1 MTPGAE
7 TTVHDLLG
15 GCPELRAYVEALL
28 PHGDPG
34 AGSAGAAKRYRIT
47 TLADV
52 ARGANL
58 THHELLR
65 ALRAEAQRVGAA
77 NGWTGAETGA
87 SSLEEAD
94 DLEALVEQL
103 EQGRDLLELAALV
116 RRVGGGAGSNRPA
129 APQRTIA
136 PHGTAAPGGTG
147 APHGTVAPQV
157 GATAG
162 PGASAG
168 PRLGAAA
175 ASSDA
180 GSAGGSGP
188 GHPLDTLRREIAAAE
203 QVLRML
209 RSALEAMEREP
220 AEWARVRPLVV
231 RLLELLGSLE
241 RHYRRA
247 VELVCPHL
255 RRHDRDELGRLL
267 FEAQSDVVR
276 LLAEARR
283 DIEGGEA
290 ESATDAC
297 RRLLEAATESLRQE
311 EYLLLPLAET
321 TLGEKEW
328 LEVRG
333 AEATIGWALIDAPP
347 PWPAR
352 P

>member
-1 MTPGAE
+1 M
-7 TTVHDLLG
+7 
-15 GCPELRAYVEALL
+15 
-28 PHGDPG
+28 
-34 AGSAGAAKRYRIT
+34 
-47 TLADV
+47 
-52 ARGANL
+52 
-58 THHELLR
+58 
-65 ALRAEAQRVGAA
+65 
-77 NGWTGAETGA
+77 
-87 SSLEEAD
+87 
-94 DLEALVEQL
+94 
-103 EQGRDLLELAALV
+103 
-116 RRVGGGAGSNRPA
+116 
-129 APQRTIA
+129 
-136 PHGTAAPGGTG
+136 
-147 APHGTVAPQV
+147 
-157 GATAG
+157 
-162 PGASAG
+162 
-168 PRLGAAA
+168 AAA
-175 ASSDA
+175 AASDA
-180 GSAGGSGP
+180 GSASGSGP

-209 RSALEAMEREP
+209 RSAVEAMEREP

-231 RLLELLGSLE
+231 RLLELLGGLE

-255 RRHDRDELGRLL
+255 RRHGRDEVGRLL

-297 RRLLEAATESLRQE
+297 RRLLAAATESLRQE

-321 TLGEKEW
+321 TLGEEEW